1 MNFNI
6 FLIKHFTMATFIMV
20 GFANFGRRYQ
30 CFFIFKYLILHHMR
44 VSKERFRI
52 KWQRVSKTCPKS

>member
-1 MNFNI
+1 
-6 FLIKHFTMATFIMV
+6 MATFIMV

-30 CFFIFKYLILHHMR
+30 MFFIFKYLILHHMQ
-44 VSKERFRI
+44 VSEERFSI